1 MPSPPPK
8 ASSVFP
14 KQKGSVNDF
23 ENILSESEEA
33 ELTRK
38 IQELESATSDQIVV
52 VTLVSI
58 KPYLTIESYAFDLAN
73 DWGVGMEEKDKG
85 IVIALGKELKQIR
98 IENSMGIQQRLTDSE
113 AKRIIEELMIPEFKQ
128 ENYYK
133 ALLKGIEAISLQ
145 LK

>member
-1 MPSPPPK
+1 MPSGSPK

-23 ENILSESEEA
+23 ENILSESEEE

-38 IQELESATSDQIVV
+38 IQELESATSNQIAV

-58 KPYLTIESYAFDLAN
+58 KPYSTIESYAFDLAN
-73 DWGVGMEEKDKG
+73 YWGVGMEEKDNG

-98 IENSMGIQQRLTDSE
+98 IENSMGIQQGLTDSE
-113 AKRIIEELMIPEFKQ
+113 TKRIIEELMIPEFKQ
-128 ENYYK
+128 EKYYK
-133 ALLKGIEAISLQ
+133 GLLKGIEAISLQ

>member
-1 MPSPPPK
+1 MPSATPK
-8 ASSVFP
+8 ASSIFP

-38 IQELESATSDQIVV
+38 IQELESATSDQIAV

-58 KPYLTIESYAFDLAN
+58 EPYLTIESYAFDLAN
-73 DWGVGMEEKDKG
+73 DWGVGMEEKDNG
-85 IVIALGKELKQIR
+85 IVIAPGKELKQIR
-98 IENSMGIQQRLTDSE
+98 IENSMGIPQRLTDSE

-133 ALLKGIEAISLQ
+133 GLLKGIEAISLQ